1 MDVVTVYALKQLY
14 EIHGCATVFAD
25 GQFLR
30 FEEEEPWKEIGIEK

>member
-1 MDVVTVYALKQLY
+1 MGVVTVFALRMLY

-30 FEEEEPWKEIGIEK
+30 FEEEEE